1 MILPRSSSRRDFLA
15 ASIGAPLALS
25 LAAAGCQAQETSA
38 PAEAKHYP
46 IGLELYSVRKA
57 LAEDLMGTVAKV
69 AEMGYEVVEF
79 YRPYFDWT
87 PEYAKEVRAH
97 LDHLGIRCL
106 STHNPPEAFM
116 AENRAKAIEL
126 NGIIGSTTMVMASPP
141 RGTFGSRPGGPGGPG
156 GARPAGGPPA
166 GTVDTWKKVADLL
179 TEAQEEFGAAGMHAG
194 YHNHQYEWRALDGAG
209 ENGPRFA
216 MDVLADN
223 TPEGVTLQFDVGTC
237 VEMERDPVAWIE
249 SHPGRIRSVHLKDW
263 APGTHEEE
271 KGYRVLF
278 GEGTPP
284 WQAIFTAAENGGGV
298 EYYLLEQEGS
308 RFDEF
313 ETARMCLETWKKM
326 RA

>member
-1 MILPRSSSRRDFLA
+1 MKLPRSRRDFLS

-25 LAAAGCQAQETSA
+25 LAVGCTSEESPA
-38 PAEAKHYP
+38 PAEEPAAAAKQYP
-46 IGLELYSVRKA
+46 IGIELYSVRQA

-97 LDHLGIRCL
+97 MDSLGIKCL
-106 STHNPPEAFM
+106 STHNPADAFL

-126 NGIIGSTTMVMASPP
+126 NSIIGSQSIIMASPP
-141 RGTFGSRPGGPGGPG
+141 QGTVGRPGES
-156 GARPAGGPPA
+156 GGPPLS
-166 GTVDTWKKVADLL
+166 GTVDGWQKVADLL
-179 TEAQEEFGAAGMHAG
+179 TEAQEAFAAANIRAG
-194 YHNHQYEWRALDGAG
+194 YHNHQYEWRSFEGAPEG
-209 ENGPRFA
+209 GPRFP
-216 MDVLADN
+216 MDILAT
-223 TPEGVTLQFDVGTC
+223 TPEGVTLQFDAGTC
-237 VEMERDPVAWIE
+237 VEMERDPVAWITA
-249 SHPGRIRSVHLKDW
+249 HPGRIRSVHCKDW

-278 GEGTPP
+278 GEGVTP
-284 WQAIFTAAENGGGV
+284 WKDIFQAAENGGGV

-313 ETARMCLETWKKM
+313 ETAKRCFDTWKEM